1 MSNDLCAISVA
12 RRSNQQ
18 RNSQNERE
26 RRKKKKEQQGAI
38 DLGCDPLLTP
48 FVSTL
53 SLLLVL
59 PPLPPPKKKKLQQ
72 LPRAVTLQKLF
83 SVRMFVL
90 PGPTLLKDEACL
102 YLANHRSWA
111 DFFLDVVA
119 TDGRAQMLSRAA
131 VAVAFPA
138 FMLAVCVIRSVILF
152 RRDNVK
158 DFNAFNAMIESRIKA
173 SPVDGLIVYPEGHR
187 STKAKPLP
195 LKKGMLQ
202 FAWSRKIAVQVVASS
217 GKEGVISEKATS
229 ARWGRRVVVAYS
241 VPIRPADHADFE
253 SFFARVV
260 DEWVATWNR
269 VAREEAAA
277 LKSASAMP
285 ELKLDNRQ
293 YPGWMLRAQVL
304 VTGATV
310 CAFLTTCFCSARFF
324 VRRVESLPEILRL
337 PAVLALG
344 CWCAGSVVRARG
356 EPPCPPINGIGTVD
370 AKEFAEVM
378 AAEAAA
384 SKRRRSLKEL
394 NKSDSGRN
402 GNGNE
407 AAAANAAASDLA
419 DANGG

>member
-1 MSNDLCAISVA
+1 MKEEAL
-12 RRSNQQ
+12 RST
-18 RNSQNERE
+18 SFC
-26 RRKKKKEQQGAI
+26 
-38 DLGCDPLLTP
+38 LTFFSTSTPL
-48 FVSTL
+48 S
-53 SLLLVL
+53 
-59 PPLPPPKKKKLQQ
+59 PLPTTITTTITTTTTHPPTRNA
-72 LPRAVTLQKLF
+72 RAITLQKLF

-90 PGPTLLKDEACL
+90 PGPTLLKNEACL

-158 DFNAFNAMIESRIKA
+158 DFDAFNAMIESRIRA

-187 STKAKPLP
+187 STRAKPLP

-202 FAWSRKIAVQVVASS
+202 FAWSRSMPVQVVASS
-217 GKEGVISEKATS
+217 GKEGVISEKANS

-241 VPIRPADHADFE
+241 PPVRPADHADFGA
-253 SFFARVV
+253 FFAKVV
-260 DEWVATWNR
+260 EEWVSAWNR
-269 VAREEAAA
+269 VAREEAAP

-285 ELKLDNRQ
+285 ELRLDNRQ
-293 YPGWMLRAQVL
+293 YPGWMLRAQVA

-310 CAFLTTCFCSARFF
+310 LAFLATCFFSARFF
-324 VRRVESLPEILRL
+324 VRRVEGLPGTLRVPVL
-337 PAVLALG
+337 LALG
-344 CWCAGSVVRARG
+344 CWCAVSVARARG
-356 EPPCPPINGIGTVD
+356 EPPCPPINKIGTVD
-370 AKEFAEVM
+370 AKEFAEAM

-384 SKRRRSLKEL
+384 SKRRRSLKEQQKA
-394 NKSDSGRN
+394 KSDSGRN
-402 GNGNE
+402 GNGD
-407 AAAANAAASDLA
+407 AAAAAAASAAASDLA